1 MAEKQCGNI
10 KLRRLF
16 PYSERTLIY
25 ILCFRKNMQLSDLHS
40 YNIVFLVLY
49 YFLFFFQLLYLE
61 SGFFYFQLTLRQLI
75 QNLSSFLGLSQVT
88 ALFQVLNRHLSKF
101 GLQSSWITDACHYTQ
116 PTIDVLAYLKSF
128 KMLEETRSQE

>member
-16 PYSERTLIY
+16 PYSEQTLIY

-49 YFLFFFQLLYLE
+49 CFLFFAAQ
-61 SGFFYFQLTLRQLI
+61 SFFSYFI
-75 QNLSSFLGLSQVT
+75 
-88 ALFQVLNRHLSKF
+88 
-101 GLQSSWITDACHYTQ
+101 
-116 PTIDVLAYLKSF
+116 
-128 KMLEETRSQE
+128 